1 MSLVVARKPAVF
13 TTLPGPNRMPS
24 RLMMKTRPLAVSVPM
39 ISDGP
44 EPAGH
49 AVERDRRG
57 ARLIEAHA
65 LVGADVER
73 VPVDD
78 RAAGRLVDDHRRA
91 ALALDGGGTA
101 DHRPAFG
108 PGRHRRD
115 PKRQQR
121 RGGEQHAA
129 HVRQACHVIA
139 KRLAGCR
146 IARGAGVAEDF
157 GRSCRSSNEIVAR
170 SKTRGQVLRA
180 CPAENRL
187 LQVRFLRPL
196 VRWCHQQPNEFK
208 RQIEEGVLLFQMDL
222 SLPQ

>member
-1 MSLVVARKPAVF
+1 MLKLYRPAMKSAFLMSLVVARKPAVF

-91 ALALDGGGTA
+91 ALALDGGGAA
-101 DHRPAFG
+101 DHRRRLRARPLPAR
-108 PGRHRRD
+108 PQAPAAPWRRATRCACEAGLSRYSEAPSRMQD
-115 PKRQQR
+115 RQR
-121 RGGEQHAA
+121 RRCSG
-129 HVRQACHVIA
+129 
-139 KRLAGCR
+139 
-146 IARGAGVAEDF
+146 
-157 GRSCRSSNEIVAR
+157 
-170 SKTRGQVLRA
+170 
-180 CPAENRL
+180 
-187 LQVRFLRPL
+187 RFLSFMP
-196 VRWCHQQPNEFK
+196 V
-208 RQIEEGVLLFQMDL
+208 FQ
-222 SLPQ
+222 